1 MREDIFSDMRENSK
15 ITKKQRHDL
24 IIDIITQNSIE
35 TQAQLTDA
43 LIKSGFDVTQATI
56 SRDIKELRLIKIM
69 DGTEKYCYALP
80 DRETDAEV
88 LNRYAVV
95 LKHGTV
101 SVDCALNLVVM
112 KTIPGS
118 AQGCAMAVETMHLDG
133 VVGLIAGDDTIFIA
147 AKDEA
152 AAKILSEE
160 ILRLTS

>member
-1 MREDIFSDMRENSK
+1 MRENSK
-15 ITKKQRHDL
+15 ITKKHRHDL
-24 IIDIITQNSIE
+24 IIDIITENSIE

-43 LIKSGFDVTQATI
+43 LIKKGFDVTQATV

-69 DGTEKYCYALP
+69 DGTDKYCYALP
-80 DRETDAEV
+80 EKDTDAEV

-101 SVDCALNLVVM
+101 SVDCACNLVVV

-147 AKDEA
+147 AKDEKSA
-152 AAKILSEE
+152 RAISEE
-160 ILRLTS
+160 IIRMTA

>member
-1 MREDIFSDMRENSK
+1 MRENSK

-24 IIDIITQNSIE
+24 IIDIITQNSVE

-43 LIKSGFDVTQATI
+43 LIKSGIDVTQATV

-69 DGTEKYCYALP
+69 DGKEQYCYALP
-80 DRETDAEV
+80 DREMDTEV
-88 LNRYAVV
+88 LNRYAAV

-101 SVDCALNLVVM
+101 SVDCACNLVVM

-118 AQGCAMAVETMHLDG
+118 AQGCAMAVETMRLDG

-147 AKDEA
+147 ARSED
-152 AAKILSEE
+152 AAKVLAEE
-160 ILRLTS
+160 IVRLTA

>member
-1 MREDIFSDMRENSK
+1 MRENSK
-15 ITKKQRHDL
+15 INKKQRQDR
-24 IIDIITQNSIE
+24 IIDIITKNSIE
-35 TQAQLTDA
+35 TQVQLTDA
-43 LIKSGFDVTQATI
+43 LIESGFDVTQATI

-69 DGTEKYCYALP
+69 DSTEKYCYALP

-95 LKHGTV
+95 LKHGTI
-101 SVDCALNLVVM
+101 SVDCAMNLVVM

-118 AQGCAMAVETMHLDG
+118 AQGCAMAVETMRLDG

-152 AAKILSEE
+152 SAKKLSEE